1 METGLN
7 FIFFILTPVLTL
19 VVAAGAY
26 RYGSSSAR
34 IWGEDKPPKDAC
46 DKMARKIV
54 GSVAFFGAA
63 LLAYPVIFFAASF
76 IVVWFSAI
84 FSATFGR

>member
-19 VVAAGAY
+19 VVAAKSY
-26 RYGSSSAR
+26 RYGSSSPR
-34 IWGEDKPPKDAC
+34 IWGEAKFPKDAC
-46 DKMARKIV
+46 DKTARKIV
-54 GSVAFFGAA
+54 GAVAFFGGA
-63 LLAYPVIFFAASF
+63 LLAYPVIFFALSF

-84 FSATFGR
+84 FSAISGR